1 MVAWLAVP
9 GLAAAWEPLAEAEP
23 ETRIVR
29 GPPRL
34 TDTRL
39 AVFEFASDVVGA
51 TFECSLEGGPFFPCQ
66 SPLRLYARIQLGQSY
81 TLKVKATL
89 KADTGQTLRE
99 DFSPAVHSWRTLA
112 QLPWQPVITEPA
124 PGALIEPRLLRVAGL
139 AMPGARIRVLL
150 NDEAV
155 AVARADAQG
164 QWALTVRVEA
174 GPYTLFAELE
184 DGAGEAL
191 SFTQPV
197 PFTVQA
203 PEPGGCSSVG
213 GSPTLLLIGLV
224 VLAMAN
230 GRPRCRQE
238 SRVSSRGCSC
248 CR

>member
-34 TDTRL
+34 TANRL
-39 AVFEFASDVVGA
+39 AVFEFESDAAGA
-51 TFECSLEGGPFFPCQ
+51 TFECSLEGGRFFPCE

-89 KADTGQTLRE
+89 KADTGETLRE
-99 DFSPAVHSWRTLA
+99 DSTPAVHAWRTLD
-112 QLPWQPVITEPA
+112 QLPWQPVITEPV
-124 PGALIEPRLLRVAGL
+124 PGALMEPRVLRVAGL
-139 AMPGARIRVLL
+139 AMPGAMIRVLL
-150 NDEAV
+150 NDEPV
-155 AVARADAQG
+155 AVTRADAQG
-164 QWALTVRVEA
+164 EWALMVRVEN

-191 SFTQPV
+191 SFTELV

-203 PEPGGCSSVG
+203 PEPGGCSST
-213 GSPTLLLIGLV
+213 GSSPVLLLIGLV
-224 VLAMAN
+224 VLAIAN

>member
-39 AVFEFASDVVGA
+39 AVFEFESDVARA
-51 TFECSLEGGPFFPCQ
+51 TFECSLEGGRFFPCE

-81 TLKVKATL
+81 TLKVKATIN
-89 KADTGQTLRE
+89 ADTGETLRE
-99 DFSPAVHSWRTLA
+99 DSTPAAHSWRTLA

-124 PGALIEPRLLRVAGL
+124 PGALMEPRLLRVAGL
-139 AMPGARIRVLL
+139 AMPGAGVRVLL
-150 NDEAV
+150 NGEALP
-155 AVARADAQG
+155 VARADAQG
-164 QWALTVRVEA
+164 EWSLTAPVKE

-191 SFTQPV
+191 SFTELV

-203 PEPGGCSSVG
+203 HEPGGCSSVV

-230 GRPRCRQE
+230 GRHRCGQE
-238 SRVSSRGCSC
+238 SRVSSRGCTC